1 MKLKK
6 IFALLLVV
14 CMTAALLAGCGG
26 NSAGSDT
33 ANTTPASSDTGAD
46 TAPASSDASAPA
58 DTAPAA
64 SGKTQLNVV
73 SDMFSQPNIHD
84 LSPSWFVVR
93 LGLAETLVRFGE
105 DSSYQP
111 WLATSW
117 EVADDNL
124 TWTFHLQE
132 GVKFSNG
139 ADMTAT
145 KVKESIEYLYEDQDP
160 ANGGVG
166 AAMTFMT
173 YTSITADDAA
183 NTVTIVTTEPVPDMP
198 GVMAYPCSPSS
209 TRRPPVA
216 GICSWKAPSAPA
228 PTL

>member
-33 ANTTPASSDTGAD
+33 ANTTPADTAPATSDTGAD

-145 KVKESIEYLYEDQDP
+145 KVKESIEYLYEVQDP

-166 AAMTFMT
+166 DIQSFMT
-173 YTSITADDAA
+173 
-183 NTVTIVTTEPVPDMP
+183 
-198 GVMAYPCSPSS
+198 
-209 TRRPPVA
+209 
-216 GICSWKAPSAPA
+216 
-228 PTL
+228 

>member
-33 ANTTPASSDTGAD
+33 ANTTPADTTPADTTPASSDTGAD

-73 SDMFSQPNIHD
+73 SDMLSQPNIHD
-84 LSPSWFVVR
+84 LNGSWGVVR

-145 KVKESIEYLYEDQDP
+145 KVK
-160 ANGGVG
+160 
-166 AAMTFMT
+166 
-173 YTSITADDAA
+173 
-183 NTVTIVTTEPVPDMP
+183 
-198 GVMAYPCSPSS
+198 
-209 TRRPPVA
+209 
-216 GICSWKAPSAPA
+216 
-228 PTL
+228 